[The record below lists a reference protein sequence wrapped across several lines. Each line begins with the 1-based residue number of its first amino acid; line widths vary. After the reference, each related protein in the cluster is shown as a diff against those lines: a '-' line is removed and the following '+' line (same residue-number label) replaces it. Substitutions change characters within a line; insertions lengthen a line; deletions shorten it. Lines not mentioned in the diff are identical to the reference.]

1 MKISMKTTLDDMVRT
16 LRRLAHRTVEQAAL
30 EKQKERARR
39 FRTDVEEGNAGS
51 A

>member
-16 LRRLAHRTVEQAAL
+16 LRRLAHRTVEQAAI

-39 FRTDVEEGNAGS
+39 LRTDVEKGDAGS